1 MDKND
6 AITGKKELEV
16 KLKQEKQSEA
26 AAEAKTEA
34 AEAKKE
40 GKAETKP
47 TTKKEEKPA
56 KKEEKKKFVLERVAT
71 LSLVA
76 AHAKPRTMKG
86 RVAMRL
92 LRAHAARNAKAS
104 KVIILP
110 EVSRAVVG
118 QAHNMP
124 AKTVKVLL
132 QKDGDGVLTV
142 SLPKAN

>member
-1 MDKND
+1 MDKNES
-6 AITGKKELEV
+6 IIERKELEV

-26 AAEAKTEA
+26 AVEAKTEA

-40 GKAETKP
+40 SKAEKP
-47 TTKKEEKPA
+47 AAKKEEKPA

-71 LSLVA
+71 LSLID
-76 AHAKPRTMKG
+76 AHAKPRTKKG

-92 LRAHAARNAKAS
+92 LRAHAARNAKAT

-110 EVSRAVVG
+110 EVSHAVVG
-118 QAHNMP
+118 QAHNRP
-124 AKTVKVLL
+124 AKTIKVLL